1 MTKKI
6 VVQKITREMLKKQ
19 FLEDR
24 ITKSLDNKLLKDK
37 IQENNQYIYKLTNIT
52 SFFFNYRCK
61 SILKIY

>member
-37 IQENNQYIYKLTNIT
+37 IQENNQYIYI
-52 SFFFNYRCK
+52 
-61 SILKIY
+61 